1 MPILDGVDAA
11 VIINDWRKSGKVPKE
26 TKLVLITGDETI
38 IVKEFDKRI
47 FDYVIMKPVDRNII
61 EKIVIDA
68 KLLWE

>member
-1 MPILDGVDAA
+1 MPIMDGVDAA
-11 VIINDWRKSGKVPKE
+11 IIINDWKKNGKVPKE

-38 IVKEFDKRI
+38 VIKEFDKKI

-68 KLLWE
+68 KLLW